1 LQLDLKNNTLDF
13 LVSYFIQHFND
24 LDRIEVDERVI
35 SEIQRMNR
43 AGRSELYHRLFEM
56 AQLNVAEVESAELL
70 NWMYN
75 CFLIINKYGFRF
87 HNVYFSPG
95 HDIKKTI
102 SQILYDAEHTVDLCV
117 FTITDPD
124 LTNHIINC
132 QQRGVKIRIITDD
145 EKSTARGSAIW
156 EMAHSG
162 ILVKTDNSRFHMH
175 NKFGIIDNRIA
186 LTGSFNWTLTATRH
200 NNENLL
206 ATSNVDI
213 VNQYQAEFNR
223 LWQKMHELT
232 DID

>member
-1 LQLDLKNNTLDF
+1 MEF
-13 LVSYFIQHFND
+13 LVSYFTQHFND

-35 SEIQRMNR
+35 SEIKKMNLSSR
-43 AGRSELYHRLFEM
+43 TELYHRLFEM

-75 CFLIINKYGFRF
+75 CFLIIKKYGFRF

-102 SQILYDAEHTVDLCV
+102 SQILYDAEYSVDLCV

-124 LTNHIINC
+124 LSNHIYNC
-132 QQRGVKIRIITDD
+132 QHRGVKVRIITDN
-145 EKSTARGSAIW
+145 EKSSARGSAIW
-156 EMAHSG
+156 EMAQSG
-162 ILVKTDNSRFHMH
+162 ILVKTDRSRFLMH
-175 NKFGIIDNRIA
+175 NKFGIIDEKIA
-186 LTGSFNWTLTATRH
+186 ITGSFNWTLTATLH
-200 NNENLL
+200 NQENLL

-213 VNQYQAEFNR
+213 VNQYQHEFNR
-223 LWQKMHELT
+223 LWQKMFELT